1 LGQTSGAR
9 QTGGRRAAKRAV
21 RSKRVAPRG
30 AHARPGG
37 SHMRRSP
44 HECPC
49 SSRTTRAEQSC
60 GVATSRRGSARGKSR
75 RREDTRVQRERA
87 ECRGVEARRAA
98 MSPRIGSTRFV
109 GSGRAL
115 PLLFDSA
122 CVFGCRFFFR
132 AQPHVGLALVS
143 CSCVWAAHGGSCDAR
158 SRIDCQS
165 RAWSPNGPRSRDARS
180 PDARGTRVRG
190 PCVASLGRVWTP
202 LVRARC
208 SVNSTQWTR
217 QNVDAKR

>member
-1 LGQTSGAR
+1 MPLLQPDHTRRAVLRCGHESSRVRTREEPSQGRHAGAARTGRVQRRGSQTSGDVPTDRLHAFR
-9 QTGGRRAAKRAV
+9 WLLSCAPLTFGLRLCV
-21 RSKRVAPRG
+21 RLA
-30 AHARPGG
+30 
-37 SHMRRSP
+37 
-44 HECPC
+44 
-49 SSRTTRAEQSC
+49 
-60 GVATSRRGSARGKSR
+60 
-75 RREDTRVQRERA
+75 
-87 ECRGVEARRAA
+87 
-98 MSPRIGSTRFV
+98 I
-109 GSGRAL
+109 
-115 PLLFDSA
+115 
-122 CVFGCRFFFR
+122 FFR